1 MKKLLSV
8 FLAFALLLSFVTPA
22 FAYQGAKTA
31 DTAAQAEKAHD
42 PATCT
47 DCPVV
52 IVRGMDMMGLYIDKG
67 TENERNAFEFDLGDL
82 LSMLYKG
89 ISGAVKAKDI
99 DPFFQAVIDYAANLL
114 DGYAMKENGESK
126 YNVSV
131 AKYPGSAENYPEI
144 WENFDS
150 NSERGMT
157 RACAENLPANHTYLF
172 TYDWRLDPYKVAD
185 DIAATVDR
193 AIAESGHDKVS
204 IFCASMGGIMT
215 VAYLTKY
222 GYSKVDRCVFMSSTF
237 CGAQVASDVLTLSLI
252 HI

>member
-42 PATCT
+42 PETCT

-67 TENERNAFEFDLGDL
+67 TENERNALEFDLGDL

-99 DPFFQAVIDYAANLL
+99 DPF
-114 DGYAMKENGESK
+114 
-126 YNVSV
+126 
-131 AKYPGSAENYPEI
+131 
-144 WENFDS
+144 
-150 NSERGMT
+150 
-157 RACAENLPANHTYLF
+157 
-172 TYDWRLDPYKVAD
+172 
-185 DIAATVDR
+185 
-193 AIAESGHDKVS
+193 
-204 IFCASMGGIMT
+204 
-215 VAYLTKY
+215 
-222 GYSKVDRCVFMSSTF
+222 
-237 CGAQVASDVLTLSLI
+237 LSLI

>member
-82 LSMLYKG
+82 LSMLYT
-89 ISGAVKAKDI
+89 KDFP
-99 DPFFQAVIDYAANLL
+99 DLQ
-114 DGYAMKENGESK
+114 
-126 YNVSV
+126 YNSH
-131 AKYPGSAENYPEI
+131 E
-144 WENFDS
+144 
-150 NSERGMT
+150 
-157 RACAENLPANHTYLF
+157 
-172 TYDWRLDPYKVAD
+172 
-185 DIAATVDR
+185 
-193 AIAESGHDKVS
+193 
-204 IFCASMGGIMT
+204 
-215 VAYLTKY
+215 
-222 GYSKVDRCVFMSSTF
+222 
-237 CGAQVASDVLTLSLI
+237 LI
-252 HI
+252 HDASFLLHANQLPDD